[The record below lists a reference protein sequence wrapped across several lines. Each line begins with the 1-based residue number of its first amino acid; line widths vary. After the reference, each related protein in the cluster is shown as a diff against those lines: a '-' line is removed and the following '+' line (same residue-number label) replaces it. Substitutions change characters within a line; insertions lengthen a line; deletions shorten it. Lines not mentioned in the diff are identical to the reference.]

1 MLAEAEAALKDVRDQ
16 MAKLAAPQTV
26 KQALDKIAQ
35 QHTTPANFMDEAK
48 KDLEEA
54 TNFVREKHLVT
65 LPLRANLQVIPT
77 PEFMR
82 GIYSVAG
89 FNAAPA
95 LEPQL
100 GAFYWV
106 TPDSPRLAQGAHRI
120 EAARIQSL
128 RPDGDHHPRSHA
140 RPLRAVRVR
149 QRAGTANRAA
159 CCAAFTATDPTWK
172 AGLSTRSR

>member
-1 MLAEAEAALKDVRDQ
+1 MDQ
-16 MAKLAAPQTV
+16 
-26 KQALDKIAQ
+26 
-35 QHTTPANFMDEAK
+35 AK

-65 LPLRANLQVIPT
+65 LVRHRNLQVIPT

-106 TPDSPRLAQGAHRI
+106 TPIPPNCPKRAWN
-120 EAARIQSL
+120 
-128 RPDGDHHPRSHA
+128 RSCA
-140 RPLRAVRVR
+140 NTIA
-149 QRAGTANRAA
+149 TA
-159 CCAAFTATDPTWK
+159 
-172 AGLSTRSR
+172 